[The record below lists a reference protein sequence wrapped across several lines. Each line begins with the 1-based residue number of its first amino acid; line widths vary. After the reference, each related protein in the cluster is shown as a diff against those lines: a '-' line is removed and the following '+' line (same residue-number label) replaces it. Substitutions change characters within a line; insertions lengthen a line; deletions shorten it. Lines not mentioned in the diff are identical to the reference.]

1 MKETKQPKSVIM
13 DFEWADKELMGIC
26 GLLDGMV
33 SLLEENKEEGRYIWS
48 LHMLSNKVYKLS
60 EQAQEVFN
68 AGMELIRENT
78 TLKEKIKKLESKSE
92 GVTQ

>member
-13 DFEWADKELMGIC
+13 DFEWAGKELTGIY

-48 LHMLSNKVYKLS
+48 LHMLSNRVYKLS

-78 TLKEKIKKLESKSE
+78 ALKEKVNQLEAKLKE
-92 GVTQ
+92 QR